1 MAFVSLY
8 LRVHDLVILVGFVG
22 AAAGTHGP
30 CGGKDRK
37 DLKAIR
43 ELGRYIKYAGLKE
56 LRAYPVLVSQW
67 CLVFGVQ
74 S

>member
-1 MAFVSLY
+1 MA
-8 LRVHDLVILVGFVG
+8 RVEERIE
-22 AAAGTHGP
+22 
-30 CGGKDRK
+30 RIW
-37 DLKAIR
+37 KAIR
-43 ELGRYIKYAGLKE
+43 EFGRYIKYAGLKE